1 MLYNGLKPGKG
12 HSVMPHRR
20 RRRRKKSHY
29 ISIFMAIFLYLVS
42 KVAINI
48 EG

>member
-12 HSVMPHRR
+12 HSVMPHR

-42 KVAINI
+42 KIAINI